1 MEYDKN
7 CWSCD
12 GKGTMVSK
20 GSYYQCS
27 SCGATWNETL
37 ELGTYTDIATDK
49 RGTNRTRSF
58 HPVRKSGKVRPP
70 LSDKSKV
77 AKARAKR
84 AGQPIY

>member
-49 RGTNRTRSF
+49 RGTNETSSF
-58 HPVRKSGKVRPP
+58 HTVRRSGKSRPP
-70 LSDKSKV
+70 LSERSKE

-84 AGQPIY
+84 AGQSIY

>member
-1 MEYDKN
+1 MKCDKN

-27 SCGATWNETL
+27 ACGATWNETPD
-37 ELGTYTDIATDK
+37 LGTFMDIATDN
-49 RGTNRTRSF
+49 RGQGNTPSF
-58 HPVRKSGKVRPP
+58 HPVRRRGKSLPP

-77 AKARAKR
+77 AKAKAKQ
-84 AGQPIY
+84 AGQPLY